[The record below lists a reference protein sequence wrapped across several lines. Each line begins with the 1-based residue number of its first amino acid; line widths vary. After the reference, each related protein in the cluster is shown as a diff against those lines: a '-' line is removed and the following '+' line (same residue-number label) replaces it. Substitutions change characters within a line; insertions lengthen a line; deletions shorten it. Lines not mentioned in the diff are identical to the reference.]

1 MRRSDFTYAAIA
13 NPSFSS
19 LISEGLARFIIQ
31 MHLQMMQMQMQMHMQ
46 MQMQMQKAVLRFLD
60 LDDSAQAARGIAAH
74 WRTRRAPAE
83 YGRIVS

>member
-31 MHLQMMQMQMQMHMQ
+31 MHLQMMQMQMHMQ

>member
-1 MRRSDFTYAAIA
+1 VRRSDFTYAAIA

-31 MHLQMMQMQMQMHMQ
+31 MHLQMMQMQMHMQ

-60 LDDSAQAARGIAAH
+60 LDDSAQAARGIAAP

-83 YGRIVS
+83 YG